1 MLGFQPISGAPISAR
16 RDLSTA
22 QPGDPFNLTDG
33 LDESLE
39 TLDLDAGQLS
49 FYQQLDDDVAAVLD
63 LTLTY
68 ILDVTFDEADEPV
81 SFYQANED
89 DPVVAPETLPI
100 SFDLDEVIDQD
111 SPDLSFYQQLD
122 DDAVVAQPDA
132 LFGSFEYADDTG
144 IFDDDTSFY
153 SQLDDDPAVAQ
164 PDALLFSFDLID
176 DVGISDDGTS
186 FYQQL
191 DDDAAAQPD
200 ALLGSFDYLDDAG
213 LFDDATSFYYQAD
226 DDAVVVTPPV
236 TTAGG
241 VAKHY
246 ILSGEKGRKSEREP
260 EPKPYRQPF
269 EVTLAKPPID
279 LKALSDR
286 LFDLGKQLG
295 KNKQAVKDRI
305 KAEQAA
311 QTAAKDAKLAVILQL
326 IQLFELELYN
336 QNARRLLLILAE
348 DRA

>member
-1 MLGFQPISGAPISAR
+1 MLGFQPISGTPVSAR

-22 QPGDPFNLTDG
+22 QPDDPFNLTYG

-49 FYQQLDDDVAAVLD
+49 LYQQIDDDVAAVLD

-68 ILDVTFDEADEPV
+68 ILDVTFDEADDPV

-89 DPVVAPETLPI
+89 EIELSPAG
-100 SFDLDEVIDQD
+100 FDLDEVIDQD
-111 SPDLSFYQQLD
+111 PLGLSFYQQLD
-122 DDAVVAQPDA
+122 DDAVVAQPDE
-132 LFGSFEYADDTG
+132 LFGSFEYSDDTG
-144 IFDDDTSFY
+144 LFDDD
-153 SQLDDDPAVAQ
+153 
-164 PDALLFSFDLID
+164 
-176 DVGISDDGTS
+176 TS

-191 DDDAAAQPD
+191 DDDAVGVQSD
-200 ALLGSFDYLDDAG
+200 TLFGNFDFIDEAG
-213 LFDDATSFYYQAD
+213 LFDDATSFYYQVD
-226 DDAVVVTPPV
+226 DDATVVTPPV
-236 TTAGG
+236 TSAGG
-241 VAKHY
+241 AAKHY
-246 ILSGEKGRKSEREP
+246 ILSGERQSEREP
-260 EPKPYRQPF
+260 TPKPVRQPF
-269 EVTLAKPPID
+269 EVTLAKQPLD

-286 LFDLGKQLG
+286 LFDLGQQLG

-305 KAEQAA
+305 KAEQI
-311 QTAAKDAKLAVILQL
+311 AAKSEQIAARDAKIVVILQL